1 MDLKKVY
8 GVNVIINARQDP
20 VIERFLEEPEFRDV
34 EKYSP
39 MSAKLLWGVR
49 AATAAEED
57 REAGVRHTSL
67 LTSLRDLVD
76 AVRLTSDRTELLS
89 DILDLAIETTH
100 AESGSIMLLSPQ
112 EDVLRMEVARG
123 LDEEIVRKVRVALG
137 EGVSGRVAKEC
148 KPVIISGKAKDE
160 EFFRLKKRRDVKNSM
175 CVPLIVGSRAI
186 GVINVNTT
194 EAAHTFSEDDLAFLT
209 TLAGLAAEVIQR
221 SSEFEELRV
230 DAAKFALWKELE
242 VSMSA
247 HKPLHKRLNMVCR
260 KLSDLVPGLTCF
272 IYLYDEERKRLF
284 LRSSSTRHAP
294 TEPVLALAYGE
305 GIEGWMI
312 DNMKE
317 VILVDRT
324 DEGVLKRS
332 YMALPMTAK
341 GHLVGAFTGQMI
353 SSRGLSKYNEA
364 FLKDIVSLIS
374 ERVYINKKNE
384 DEMSST
390 RKIVAVDETGLEL
403 ISMKGTRRLL
413 DLIVTAS
420 ADILGAEGASLRVR
434 SSGAGVLT
442 TAATSGLDSRKV
454 RDYFA
459 PIETETV
466 HEALRKG
473 EIVLREFSDEVS
485 PYIRGVLACPLKA
498 DGEVTAV
505 LTLFNKF
512 EEMSAYPC
520 AFTRSD
526 AGVLTRF
533 AVYMEKV
540 LDDIIEVSAACDDW
554 DVVSPQLFR
563 RRVEEE
569 LDRARRLDKKVV
581 LVTVKV
587 NGLKGVAGQEKDEF
601 IRKLLS
607 FVSEKTRSFD
617 TVALLDEETI
627 GILYPEADE
636 GVTRALG
643 MTVFAERPPEFG
655 RGMYFGHATCP
666 VDGLTFDELLDKA
679 SVQARMNLH
688 RI

>member
-260 KLSDLVPGLTCF
+260 KLSTSSLGSHASFTC
-272 IYLYDEERKRLF
+272 
-284 LRSSSTRHAP
+284 T
-294 TEPVLALAYGE
+294 
-305 GIEGWMI
+305 M
-312 DNMKE
+312 
-317 VILVDRT
+317 
-324 DEGVLKRS
+324 
-332 YMALPMTAK
+332 
-341 GHLVGAFTGQMI
+341 
-353 SSRGLSKYNEA
+353 
-364 FLKDIVSLIS
+364 
-374 ERVYINKKNE
+374 
-384 DEMSST
+384 
-390 RKIVAVDETGLEL
+390 
-403 ISMKGTRRLL
+403 RR
-413 DLIVTAS
+413 
-420 ADILGAEGASLRVR
+420 
-434 SSGAGVLT
+434 
-442 TAATSGLDSRKV
+442 
-454 RDYFA
+454 
-459 PIETETV
+459 
-466 HEALRKG
+466 
-473 EIVLREFSDEVS
+473 
-485 PYIRGVLACPLKA
+485 
-498 DGEVTAV
+498 
-505 LTLFNKF
+505 
-512 EEMSAYPC
+512 
-520 AFTRSD
+520 
-526 AGVLTRF
+526 
-533 AVYMEKV
+533 
-540 LDDIIEVSAACDDW
+540 
-554 DVVSPQLFR
+554 
-563 RRVEEE
+563 
-569 LDRARRLDKKVV
+569 
-581 LVTVKV
+581 
-587 NGLKGVAGQEKDEF
+587 
-601 IRKLLS
+601 
-607 FVSEKTRSFD
+607 
-617 TVALLDEETI
+617 
-627 GILYPEADE
+627 
-636 GVTRALG
+636 
-643 MTVFAERPPEFG
+643 G
-655 RGMYFGHATCP
+655 RGF
-666 VDGLTFDELLDKA
+666 F
-679 SVQARMNLH
+679 
-688 RI
+688 